1 MEDKKRIAQEDF
13 FDPFYEKNFKKMFAY
28 ANAIVENHDLAE
40 EVVQDAY
47 LEALKQLDFLVGTEL
62 PERWLQQVVKH
73 KALHAKRTQMR
84 DKWRLAELNEGL
96 IPDSFAE
103 KELREVET
111 QRKRGR
117 PINRRPRTRK
127 GCTPTSSRC
136 TPKHTAELSIRFT
149 PTQLAAQMLLR
160 TLLLS
165 KTLSN
170 RHLCLEMPT
179 QER

>member
-1 MEDKKRIAQEDF
+1 MEDKKRIAQENF
-13 FDPFYEKNFKKMFAY
+13 FNLFYEKNFKKMFAY

-96 IPDSFAE
+96 IPDSSAE
-103 KELREVET
+103 KELREVESADAVNE
-111 QRKRGR
+111 
-117 PINRRPRTRK
+117 IN
-127 GCTPTSSRC
+127 
-136 TPKHTAELSIRFT
+136 SILEEKLKPMDLT
-149 PTQLAAQMLLR
+149 LLR
-160 TLLLS
+160 KISAEGASFKSVSADTGLS
-165 KTLSN
+165 LSACQK
-170 RHLCLEMPT
+170 RVQRARKKLEKYFPF
-179 QER
+179 R